1 MSAEESD
8 RREFWRAQLAAH
20 LSGLLGAIDGGALA
34 ELEAETGWVAL
45 RSGELLF
52 RRGDP
57 GDAAYIVLSGRLR
70 AVDDSAGERV
80 LNEVGAG
87 ETLGEMAVLTAEP
100 RSATVYALRDSL
112 LARLPAAAFQRLVD
126 RHPRLLRRVSA
137 LLIER
142 LRRREAQPVRP
153 HAVARTLTVVPT
165 GASPLVAGFAMRLA
179 DALAAHGATLHLDAR
194 CADPSLSEARLVQW
208 LNEQELAHRFVLYE
222 ADPMPGAWFERAV
235 RQADHVLFVADASAS
250 PEPGELERSLAERW
264 RGARAP
270 RRSLVLLRAAGS
282 PAPSGT
288 AAFLEPREVDCHY
301 HLAADRAGDYA
312 RLARCLAGAGIG
324 LVLGGGGA
332 RGFAHLGVL
341 LALAE
346 AGVPLDWVGGTS
358 VGAIVA
364 ALAAQGLSPGQ
375 AHAQCKA
382 HFSALR
388 DPTLPLVSLIAGRRI
403 RARLEGVFGASAI
416 EDLPLPY
423 LCVST
428 NLSRAAQTVHERGP
442 LVRAIRASIGLP
454 GILPPVGLGGDL
466 HVDGGLV
473 NNLPI
478 DVMAAKPE
486 IGAVIAVDVS
496 AEVEMRA
503 PQDLGLDL
511 SGWRVLWHRLAG
523 GAGREIP
530 SIMSLLTR
538 SALAASVYWGRE
550 RRLTRAASL
559 YLRIPLADLRLLAF
573 ERIDEIVARGYQAAR
588 ERVLDWQRARAG

>member
-1 MSAEESD
+1 MSAEGSD
-8 RREFWRAQLAAH
+8 RQEFWRAQLAAH
-20 LSGLLGAIDGGALA
+20 LAGLLGEADAVALA
-34 ELEAETGWVAL
+34 ELEAEAGWVAL

-70 AVDDSAGERV
+70 AVDDSAGERL

-87 ETLGEMAVLTAEP
+87 ETLGEMAVLSAEP
-100 RSATVYALRDSL
+100 RSATVYAVRDSL

-126 RHPRLLRRVSA
+126 RHPRILRRVSA

-142 LRRREAQPVRP
+142 LRRRESQPARP
-153 HAVARTLTVVPT
+153 HAVVRTLTVVPT
-165 GASPLVAGFAMRLA
+165 GASPLVSGFAARLA
-179 DALAAHGATLHLDAR
+179 AALAAHGPTLHLDAR
-194 CADPSLSEARLVQW
+194 RADPSLGDARLVQW

-222 ADPMPGAWFERAV
+222 ADPSPSAWSERAV

-250 PEPGELERSLAERW
+250 PRPGELERALAERW
-264 RGARAP
+264 RGAHAP
-270 RRSLVLLRAAGS
+270 RRSLVLLRPTGG
-282 PAPSGT
+282 PAPCGT
-288 AAFLEPREVDCHY
+288 AAFLEGREVDCHY
-301 HLAADRAGDYA
+301 HVAADFADDYA

-346 AGVPLDWVGGTS
+346 AGVALDWFGGTS

-403 RARLEGVFGASAI
+403 RAKLESVFGASAI

-423 LCVST
+423 HCVST
-428 NLSRAAQTVHERGP
+428 NLSRAAQVVHERGP

-454 GILPPVGLGGDL
+454 GILPPVGLAGDL

-478 DVMAAKPE
+478 DVMAARPE
-486 IGAVIAVDVS
+486 IGTVIAVDVS

-511 SGWRVLWHRLAG
+511 SGWRVLWHRFTG
-523 GAGREIP
+523 GAAREVP

-559 YLRIPLADLRLLAF
+559 YLRVPLADLRLLAF
-573 ERIDEIVARGYQAAR
+573 ERIDEIVARGYQAVR
-588 ERVLDWQRARAG
+588 ERVLDWQKARAG